1 MLVGAAVVV
10 AGAVDVVVG
19 GGGGG
24 VVDGFAVDVG
34 DVDMDMDMDVDGD
47 EEDSGLGNEQ
57 AACLSLKSS
66 QIFLFPEPV
75 DSSLDCPL

>member
-34 DVDMDMDMDVDGD
+34 DVDMGVDGD